1 MCLRLLCWGPGR
13 RCVLRLLV
21 FFPSLQVSALILLM
35 YGERRDRPRL
45 LLRKPEISRLIGLG
59 AETDVLVM
67 TANEFVA
74 EGLQT

>member
-1 MCLRLLCWGPGR
+1 
-13 RCVLRLLV
+13 VLRLLV